1 MTRQALILQITTCI
15 TWKIW
20 SQWLLSLLKKNPWRI
35 PLKGEHLL
43 MTRVI
48 KWTHVGNPCWE
59 KKNLFKN
66 GNTSASDLFLSAYHS
81 VFHIR
86 YCTAT
91 PCMDVVLCIHAAAK
105 APEQCKHHL
114 KYVGSSASQ
123 CRERLNPGS
132 KQKIMNGGLTA
143 AYPPH
148 FMCAVL
154 LVFNI
159 PRLTHLP
166 KLKKTWNNW
175 RNTSQASISGG
186 RSDTEGEKET
196 VRQERKSQKP

>member
-1 MTRQALILQITTCI
+1 M
-15 TWKIW
+15 
-20 SQWLLSLLKKNPWRI
+20 
-35 PLKGEHLL
+35 HLL
-43 MTRVI
+43 TMNPTRAPI
-48 KWTHVGNPCWE
+48 P
-59 KKNLFKN
+59 
-66 GNTSASDLFLSAYHS
+66 DLPQTPVLCGTGK
-81 VFHIR
+81 VRKLPFHIL
-86 YCTAT
+86 YCTAVPNT
-91 PCMDVVLCIHAAAK
+91 QVGLCIHVAAK

-154 LVFNI
+154 LLFNI

-186 RSDTEGEKET
+186 RSDTEGETET
-196 VRQERKSQKP
+196 VRQERKPQKL